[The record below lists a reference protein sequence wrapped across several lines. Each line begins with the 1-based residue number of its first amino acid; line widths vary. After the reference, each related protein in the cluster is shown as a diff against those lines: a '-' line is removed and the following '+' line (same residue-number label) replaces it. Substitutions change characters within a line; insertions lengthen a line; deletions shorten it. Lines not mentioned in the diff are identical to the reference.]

1 MISKLL
7 QSASVNMKE
16 ELEKL
21 INRQQI
27 VVNFDEQIIFGQLE
41 QDESAVWSLLVASGY
56 LKVEEIEYRGLT
68 LEPWY
73 SLSITNLETVSMFS
87 NMFKSWFAAASANY
101 NEFIKALLNGDVKA
115 MNLYMNDIA
124 LATFSNFDAG
134 KHASGRASQSGFI
147 MDLYLG
153 CWWKCEIF
161 MRCVPIGKVGMEDT
175 M

>member
-1 MISKLL
+1 
-7 QSASVNMKE
+7 MKE

-73 SLSITNLETVSMFS
+73 YLSITNMETVSMF
-87 NMFKSWFAAASANY
+87 
-101 NEFIKALLNGDVKA
+101 
-115 MNLYMNDIA
+115 
-124 LATFSNFDAG
+124 
-134 KHASGRASQSGFI
+134 
-147 MDLYLG
+147 
-153 CWWKCEIF
+153 
-161 MRCVPIGKVGMEDT
+161 
-175 M
+175 

>member
-1 MISKLL
+1 
-7 QSASVNMKE
+7 MKE

-73 SLSITNLETVSMFS
+73 QSCTMRTPPEPKTTSHWQ
-87 NMFKSWFAAASANY
+87 KS
-101 NEFIKALLNGDVKA
+101 
-115 MNLYMNDIA
+115 
-124 LATFSNFDAG
+124 
-134 KHASGRASQSGFI
+134 
-147 MDLYLG
+147 
-153 CWWKCEIF
+153 
-161 MRCVPIGKVGMEDT
+161 
-175 M
+175 

>member
-87 NMFKSWFAAASANY
+87 NMFK
-101 NEFIKALLNGDVKA
+101 KLVC
-115 MNLYMNDIA
+115 
-124 LATFSNFDAG
+124 
-134 KHASGRASQSGFI
+134 SGICQ
-147 MDLYLG
+147 L
-153 CWWKCEIF
+153 
-161 MRCVPIGKVGMEDT
+161 
-175 M
+175 